1 MPHHLHDCVQ
11 KLNKINTLYDY
22 SILNARPY
30 RIGKIRAL
38 YLKMIEVAN
47 IQFGINDFSSNS
59 FSKFFGRN
67 EDLETILQ
75 KKKEAIDSNEYEVAA
90 ELRDKEKVFLYAL
103 LSEFGVSSSTKF
115 FIIDGKI
122 YKIL

>member
-11 KLNKINTLYDY
+11 KLNKISKLYDY

-30 RIGKIRAL
+30 RIEKIRTL
-38 YLKMIEVAN
+38 YLKMFEFAN
-47 IQFGINDFSSNS
+47 VHFGINDFNSNS
-59 FSKFFGRN
+59 YIEFFEGN

-75 KKKEAIDSNEYEVAA
+75 KKKEAIDANEYEVAA
-90 ELRDKEKVFLYAL
+90 ELRDKEKVILHAL

-115 FIIDGKI
+115 FVIDGKI

>member
-11 KLNKINTLYDY
+11 KLNKINKLYDY

-38 YLKMIEVAN
+38 YLKMIDFAN
-47 IQFGINDFSSNS
+47 VQFGINDFSSKS
-59 FSKFFGRN
+59 YSKFFGRN
-67 EDLETILQ
+67 EDLETILE

-90 ELRDKEKVFLYAL
+90 ELRDKEKVLLYAL
-103 LSEFGVSSSTKF
+103 MSEFGVTSSTRF
-115 FIIDGKI
+115 FVMKGKI
-122 YKIL
+122 YRIL

>member
-11 KLNKINTLYDY
+11 MLNKISKLYDY
-22 SILNARPY
+22 SILNAKPY
-30 RIGKIRAL
+30 RIGKIRAR
-38 YLKMIEVAN
+38 YLKIIEFAN
-47 IQFGINDFSSNS
+47 VQFGINDFNS
-59 FSKFFGRN
+59 KSYSEFFGRN

-90 ELRDKEKVFLYAL
+90 ELRDKEKVILYTL

-115 FIIDGKI
+115 FVIKGKI
-122 YKIL
+122 YEIL

>member
-1 MPHHLHDCVQ
+1 MQHHLHDCVQ
-11 KLNKINTLYDY
+11 KLNKISKLYDY
-22 SILNARPY
+22 SILNAMPY

-38 YLKMIEVAN
+38 YLKMIEFAN
-47 IQFGINDFSSNS
+47 IRFGINDFSSKS
-59 FSKFFGRN
+59 YSKFFGRN
-67 EDLETILQ
+67 EYLETILQ

-90 ELRDKEKVFLYAL
+90 ELRDKEKVILCAL

-115 FIIDGKI
+115 FVIDGKI